1 MTHFANVTVHD
12 ISEPLLVPQPK
23 SCGDPVQS
31 GVSIGSGA
39 PPLAEELAHPC
50 VDAMWMAAATQPREN
65 ALEIFRIIA
74 DTPEM

>member
-1 MTHFANVTVHD
+1 MGAGVPAGIAANIVTGRTTFTIAGDGDFLMNGQV
-12 ISEPLLVPQPK
+12 LATAVP
-23 SCGDPVQS
+23 
-31 GVSIGSGA
+31 
-39 PPLAEELAHPC
+39 HPC